1 MDPTGTSG
9 QGWKESVENMLTKHE
24 ENFGAITTSI
34 QALNQS
40 FSHLADLLNTRELEL
55 DQAQLPASPP
65 VVNQE
70 SKVAPLE
77 KYGGEPGDC
86 AAFLMQCELQ
96 FEMQPSSFPSE
107 RAKVGYVLSLLV
119 GRARTWGSAEWK
131 RRTECC
137 NSFESFSREMR
148 RVFDPVKSEHET
160 LNNLLSLSQG
170 NRSVIDYIIEFS
182 SLAADCSWNKSAL
195 YDAFYRGLCS
205 RLKDTLAT
213 VDLPKNLDEL
223 LDLVIRLDRRYKE
236 RQQEKIHESRQT
248 NRTSYHWNSPVLV
261 RAKEN
266 TYSSNKS
273 SDFPEPMQLGRGGL
287 SKEERERR
295 FKENL
300 CLYCEGSGHRVNEC
314 PVKESAQQR
323 KGGRC

>member
-9 QGWKESVENMLTKHE
+9 QGWKESVENVLTKHE

-34 QALNQS
+34 QALNQQ
-40 FSHLADLLNTRELEL
+40 FSHLADLLKIREPEM
-55 DQAQLPASPP
+55 DQAQVATSPP
-65 VVNQE
+65 TMHQE
-70 SKVAPLE
+70 SKVAPPE
-77 KYGGEPGDC
+77 KYSGESGDC

-131 RRTECC
+131 RTECC
-137 NSFESFSREMR
+137 DSFERFSREMR

-170 NRSVIDYIIEFS
+170 NRSVIDYIIDFR
-182 SLAADCSWNKSAL
+182 SLAADCTWNKSAL

-223 LDLVIRLDRRYKE
+223 IDLVIRLDRRYKE
-236 RQQEKIHESRQT
+236 RQQEKIHESRLT
-248 NRTSYHWNSPVLV
+248 TRTPHPWTSPLSM
-261 RAKEN
+261 RIKEN

-273 SDFPEPMQLGRGGL
+273 SDVPEPMQLGRRGL

-300 CLYCEGSGHRVNEC
+300 CLYCGGTGHRVNQC
-314 PVKESAQQR
+314 PVKE
-323 KGGRC
+323 